1 MNTNFFPQL
10 QQAPGPDFRK
20 VGQSLFVVYCRPCEI
35 FFNPMLHEN
44 IQTLDA
50 LKLDAN
56 HMVVVYKRMKDTTVQ
71 RRIIQGPTVFVPEA
85 EEWLDHNSLQ
95 GIN

>member
-1 MNTNFFPQL
+1 MSWQH
-10 QQAPGPDFRK
+10 
-20 VGQSLFVVYCRPCEI
+20 VQSIIIFLFDSPCEI

-44 IQTLDA
+44 ISVMDA

-56 HMVVVYKRMKDTTVQ
+56 HMIVVYKRLKDSTVQ

-85 EEWLDHNSLQ
+85 EEWYV
-95 GIN
+95 